1 MARFQIYE
9 GPPGQG
15 KSLYTAKL
23 ARSLLERN
31 GKWLRKQTIAY
42 ERALAVWEASL
53 SKLRSLGYFNED
65 RTEQAWL
72 VKNPAPL
79 PPEKRRIAS
88 NIKFAEWFE
97 AKYPG
102 WIVYWTKLEE
112 LHELRHADL
121 IWDEIATEL
130 DARNWPNLSPETMRM
145 LSQYRKRGLD
155 IYANT
160 QDFSMV
166 DVRARLMIT
175 SVHTLT
181 KIIGSPD
188 PSATKPAVTR
198 IWGLVLIRQVENWKQ
213 INPEKKKY
221 SFFDWSIMLIE
232 RELVEMYDT
241 TQDIAHGGYPP
252 MRHIERVCELGD
264 KCTHK
269 DRHKVTH
276 A

>member
-23 ARSLLERN
+23 ARGLLQRN
-31 GKWLRKQTIAY
+31 KKWYDRQYAAY
-42 ERALAVWEASL
+42 EKVLESWE
-53 SKLRSLGYFNED
+53 RSLALRVPTGDDLQWKE
-65 RTEQAWL
+65 E
-72 VKNPAPL
+72 NP
-79 PPEKRRIAS
+79 PPQPPKKRLIAS
-88 NIKFAEWFE
+88 NIKFADWFE
-97 AKYPG
+97 AKWDG
-102 WIVYWTKLEE
+102 WILYWTRLDE

-181 KIIGSPD
+181 KLIGSPD

-198 IWGLVLIRQVENWKQ
+198 IWGVVLIRQVENWKQ

-221 SFFDWSIMLIE
+221 SFFDWSLMFIE
-232 RELVEMYDT
+232 REL
-241 TQDIAHGGYPP
+241 
-252 MRHIERVCELGD
+252 IEL
-264 KCTHK
+264 
-269 DRHKVTH
+269 
-276 A
+276 

>member
-1 MARFQIYE
+1 MAKFQIFE

-23 ARSLLERN
+23 TRDLLKRN
-31 GKWLRKQTIAY
+31 LRWYTRQTQAY
-42 ERALAVWEASL
+42 EASL
-53 SKLRSLGYFNED
+53 ESWDRSATLRGAVTPELKDAFALKHPRPE
-65 RTEQAWL
+65 
-72 VKNPAPL
+72 
-79 PPEKRRIAS
+79 PPKKRQIAS

-97 AKYPG
+97 EKWPG
-102 WIVYWTKLEE
+102 WIIYWTKLEE

-181 KIIGSPD
+181 KLIGSPD
-188 PSATKPAVTR
+188 PSATKPAIKR
-198 IWGLVLIRQVENWKQ
+198 IWGVVLIRQVENWKQ

-221 SFFDWSIMLIE
+221 SFFDWSLMLIE
-232 RELVEMYDT
+232 RDLVDMYDT

-252 MRHIERVCELGD
+252 MRHIERFCELGAL
-264 KCTHK
+264 CK
-269 DRHKVTH
+269 DRGHHRITH
-276 A
+276 V